1 MTKRPPQRPAGALHL
16 KYSEAQAT
24 EDEGYL
30 NGLVEPIILLASG
43 AGLGPW
49 TPAETHRSRRSSSS
63 SVSRRWMS
71 VAAPFSTQTTA
82 GRRAAL

>member
-1 MTKRPPQRPAGALHL
+1 MPVIAAG
-16 KYSEAQAT
+16 QAT

-30 NGLVEPIILLASG
+30 NALVERTILLASG
-43 AGLGPW
+43 GGLW
-49 TPAETHRSRRSSSS
+49 LLTPAETHRSRRSRSS